1 MALALNRVKNHDVP
15 RRAWPTDRS
24 APLVDIIIPAR
35 DEERNILPLF
45 ETLVQQRYPTGR
57 WRIIVVNDGSTD
69 RTADIVEAL
78 AEEHPNLELVHAPP
92 LPAGWTGKNHAMY
105 AGSLVARPDAEYLLF
120 VDADTRH
127 DALMLSSVVLRA
139 EEVRTDLLS
148 LVIRVDMESF
158 WERLVVPEIGE
169 LYSLLVGTM
178 DSVNR
183 EGGSGA
189 AAANG
194 QFMLVRPEVYRDVI
208 AHPDIR
214 SDVAEDRAIAAA
226 LKSKGRTVRLEYG
239 EKLVHARVYSS
250 LREMWAGYSKTIF
263 WASGHN
269 TPRTIGV
276 ALALFF
282 YAFAPL
288 LTLAGAYFKPTVRQ
302 RRRSLVHGL
311 VQILPATLLRA
322 LVNRRL
328 GVPLVNAFAYP
339 LAVVVGDAILLHSL
353 YRVVSGKGVAWKGRL
368 YGETRQGSQ

>member
-1 MALALNRVKNHDVP
+1 
-15 RRAWPTDRS
+15 
-24 APLVDIIIPAR
+24 
-35 DEERNILPLF
+35 
-45 ETLVQQRYPTGR
+45 
-57 WRIIVVNDGSTD
+57 
-69 RTADIVEAL
+69 
-78 AEEHPNLELVHAPP
+78 
-92 LPAGWTGKNHAMY
+92 MY
-105 AGSLVARPDAEYLLF
+105 AGSLAARPDAEYLLF

-158 WERLVVPEIGE
+158 WERFVVPEIGE

-183 EGGSGA
+183 KHGSG

-194 QFMLVRPEVYRDVI
+194 QFMLVRPNVYREVI
-208 AHPDIR
+208 ACPEIR

-226 LKSKGRTVRLEYG
+226 LKSQGRTVRLEYG

-250 LREMWAGYSKTIF
+250 LREMWAGYSKTVF

-276 ALALFF
+276 ALALLF
-282 YAFAPL
+282 YAFAPF
-288 LTLAGAYFKPTVRQ
+288 LTLAGAYFKPTARQ

-311 VQILPATLLRA
+311 AQILPSMLLRV
-322 LVNRRL
+322 LVNKRL
-328 GVPLVNAFAYP
+328 GVPAVYAFAYP
-339 LAVVVGDAILLHSL
+339 LAVVVGDAILLDSL
-353 YRVVSGKGVAWKGRL
+353 YRVVSGKGVTWKGRL
-368 YGETRQGSQ
+368 YGQTRQGLE